1 MSGEPLRP
9 SRHLISVRRKVA
21 GSSFPLPREAAPWRR
36 RIRSFPFHLAVGE
49 QVVIKSIEFVWLSD
63 EGLGRAGDGMTM
75 RIVFEQH
82 SPWFGDGSEF
92 DVRHEFCAIVTEVQS
107 FPSIPWDPLASSLQ
121 TASPASSSPRAS
133 SSRSAWS

>member
-1 MSGEPLRP
+1 MTRCILRRSMVAPNQIIPL
-9 SRHLISVRRKVA
+9 
-21 GSSFPLPREAAPWRR
+21 FPYY
-36 RIRSFPFHLAVGE
+36 LAVGE

-63 EGLGRAGDGMTM
+63 EGLGRAGDRMTM

-121 TASPASSSPRAS
+121 TASPASSSPTAS